1 MTKIITFFTLI
12 LLLSCSSYLTNIVVD
27 AGNQGLSTMTGQR
40 LADSLS
46 KHGGKDPSNKNLSDP
61 YSYGR
66 R

>member
-1 MTKIITFFTLI
+1 MSKIITFFTLI
-12 LLLSCSSYLTNIVVD
+12 LLLSCSSYLINIVVD
-27 AGNQGLSTMTGQR
+27 AGSNGLSTMQGHKQG
-40 LADSLS
+40 DFWS